1 MKGRLSGGRATAAQ
15 GVLSHLHE
23 PSLFLPHHTV
33 INGNVFPMCDGA
45 KRKIGEQASHARVSW
60 FFRPL
65 SGDSDSVGQSWGLRI
80 HNTSI
85 PGESRKFGQ
94 HGANQA
100 HRSVN
105 HFLPW
110 SGRWGQEVTRKVHLQ
125 LRRVNLYPVQIPSSS
140 CLLTKPSSLG
150 TQWQL
155 KNVAA

>member
-1 MKGRLSGGRATAAQ
+1 M
-15 GVLSHLHE
+15 
-23 PSLFLPHHTV
+23 
-33 INGNVFPMCDGA
+33 
-45 KRKIGEQASHARVSW
+45 
-60 FFRPL
+60 
-65 SGDSDSVGQSWGLRI
+65 GQSWGLRI
-80 HNTSI
+80 HNTSSI
-85 PGESRKFGQ
+85 PGESRKLDNTGLT
-94 HGANQA
+94 QA

-125 LRRVNLYPVQIPSSS
+125 LMRVNLYPVQIPSSS